1 MGVYHPKISGCSC
14 TCSLKTNPIT
24 IECNKDIYIFI
35 RIYVYIRVC
44 VYIYIYICMYV
55 YVYIYIY
62 IYTYIYIRIYIY
74 TDIYIYI
81 YIYIRIYIYIYTY
94 YIHIHV
100 YGLSFVTWLLR
111 AFHDAKQTPPLQP
124 LLSSARIKARV
135 EGQQPRQRR
144 SIGCLRAPSH
154 RGGPLGWNL
163 WLEIYGLKYTW
174 IFGLTMS

>member
-1 MGVYHPKISGCSC
+1 MPSSAQARRLQETMGVYHPKISGCSC

-44 VYIYIYICMYV
+44 IYIYIYLYV
-55 YVYIYIY
+55 CIRIY
-62 IYTYIYIRIYIY
+62 IYTYIY
-74 TDIYIYI
+74 TD
-81 YIYIRIYIYIYTY
+81 IYIYTY

-154 RGGPLGWNL
+154 RGGPLG
-163 WLEIYGLKYTW
+163 
-174 IFGLTMS
+174 